1 MNKRKD
7 GVLNRVVRDDE
18 SGAEFIIRAQ
28 PDASIREIL
37 ERNWPFRQ
45 KKSRRWYLKDQI
57 GNDVTDRPISDW
69 DGIAV
74 IHFED

>member
-28 PDASIREIL
+28 PDTSIREIL
-37 ERNWPFRQ
+37 ESDWPFKQ
-45 KKSRRWYLKDQI
+45 KKSRRWYLMDQV

-69 DGIAV
+69 DGIAI